1 MKEAIDFIASIEI
14 AKLAA
19 DPRVLAATAV
29 LAVVAVLMRWKFVM
43 LFIFGICAIMA
54 VARYANLRE
63 AALDTQMFIFVGGT
77 LAVGFVLIYFLFIK
91 GD

>member
-1 MKEAIDFIASIEI
+1 MRELIEYIASVDF

-19 DPRVLAATAV
+19 DPRVLLAT
-29 LAVVAVLMRWKFVM
+29 AVVAVVAVILRWKFVII
-43 LFIFGICAIMA
+43 LIFAVAAVMA

-63 AALDTQMFIFVGGT
+63 AALDTQMFLFVGGMV
-77 LAVGFVLIYFLFIK
+77 AVGIVLIYFLFIK